1 MNFGIGEFYSLAC
14 ALVWAVAVVLFKKS
28 GESIAPFALNL
39 FKNSLAAVLLGITV
53 FAVSPEVPDFTPL
66 SLALIAISGLLGI
79 CLGDSYYLRALNTIG
94 ASRMAVAQT
103 LFSPFVIVLSAIF
116 LHERLHGLQWLGA
129 ALVLGGIVLVT
140 WTRDASMT
148 AVDARRLRAGTA
160 IGVLSVLLM
169 AIGIVMA
176 KPMLALHAF
185 LWVVWLRVVAGVA
198 GLLVVVALRRNA
210 AALLA
215 EYRAVSHWPQVIAG
229 SVAGTYLSMMLWLA
243 GYKYTSASVAA
254 VLNETAAVF
263 IVLLA
268 VLFLHEKVGRRQIA
282 GIALAMLGV
291 SLMVLR

>member
-39 FKNSLAAVLLGITV
+39 FKNTLAAVLLGITV
-53 FAVSPEVPDFTPL
+53 FVLSPEVPDFTPL
-66 SLALIAISGLLGI
+66 SLALIVISGLLGI
-79 CLGDSYYLRALNTIG
+79 CLGDSYYLRALNSIG

-116 LHERLHGLQWLGA
+116 LDERLHGLQWLGA
-129 ALVLGGIVLVT
+129 AFVLGGIVLVT
-140 WTRDASMT
+140 WTRDAAMS
-148 AVDARRLRAGTA
+148 AVDARRLRTGAA
-160 IGVLSVLLM
+160 LGVLSVLLM

-185 LWVVWLRVVAGVA
+185 LWVVWLRVLAGVA
-198 GLLVVVALRRNA
+198 GLLLVVAIKRNA
-210 AALLA
+210 AVLMA
-215 EYRAVSHWPQVIAG
+215 EYRAVRHWPQIVAG
-229 SVAGTYLSMMLWLA
+229 AVAGTYLSMMLWLA

>member
-28 GESIAPFALNL
+28 GESIGPFALNL
-39 FKNSLAAVLLGITV
+39 FKNTLAAVLLGITV
-53 FAVSPEVPDFTPL
+53 FVISPEVPDFTPL
-66 SLALIAISGLLGI
+66 SLGLIGVSGLLGI
-79 CLGDSYYLRALNTIG
+79 CFGDSYYLRALNSIG

-116 LHERLHGLQWLGA
+116 LRERLHGLQWLGA
-129 ALVLGGIVLVT
+129 AFVLGGIVLVT
-140 WTRDASMT
+140 WTRDAAMS
-148 AVDARRLRAGTA
+148 AVDARRLRTGAA
-160 IGVLSVLLM
+160 LGVLSVLLM

-185 LWVVWLRVVAGVA
+185 LWVVWLRVLAGVA
-198 GLLVVVALRRNA
+198 GLLVVIAIKRNA
-210 AALLA
+210 GALLA
-215 EYRAVSHWPQVIAG
+215 EYRAVRHWPQMIAG
-229 SVAGTYLSMMLWLA
+229 SLAGTYLSMMLWLA

-268 VLFLHEKVGRRQIA
+268 VVFLHEKVGRRQVI
-282 GIALAMLGV
+282 GIAFAMFGV
-291 SLMVLR
+291 SLMVLS

>member
-39 FKNSLAAVLLGITV
+39 FKNSLAAVLLGLTV
-53 FAVSPEVPDFTPL
+53 LVLSPEVPDFTPL
-66 SLALIAISGLLGI
+66 SLGLIVISGLLGI

-116 LHERLHGLQWLGA
+116 LDERLHGLQWLGA
-129 ALVLGGIVLVT
+129 AFVLGGIVLVT
-140 WTRDASMT
+140 WTRDAAMS
-148 AVDARRLRAGTA
+148 AVDARRLRIGAGY
-160 IGVLSVLLM
+160 GVLSVLLM

-185 LWVVWLRVVAGVA
+185 LWVVWLRVLAGVA
-198 GLLVVVALRRNA
+198 GLLVVIAIKRNA
-210 AALLA
+210 GALLA
-215 EYRAVSHWPQVIAG
+215 EYRAVRHWPQIVAG
-229 SVAGTYLSMMLWLA
+229 AVAGTYLSMMLWLA

-268 VLFLHEKVGRRQIA
+268 VVFLHERVGRRQVV
-282 GIALAMLGV
+282 GIAFAMFGV
-291 SLMVLR
+291 SLMVLS

>member
-39 FKNSLAAVLLGITV
+39 FKNGLAAVLLGITV
-53 FAVSPEVPDFTPL
+53 FAVSPKVPDFTPL
-66 SLALIAISGLLGI
+66 SLSLIVISGLLGI
-79 CLGDSYYLRALNTIG
+79 CLGDSYYLRALNAIG

-103 LFSPFVIVLSAIF
+103 LFSPFVIVLSAVF

-129 ALVLGGIVLVT
+129 AFVLGGIVLVT
-140 WTRDASMT
+140 WTRDAAMS
-148 AVDARRLRAGTA
+148 AVDARRLRSGAA
-160 IGVLSVLLM
+160 LGVLSVLLM

-198 GLLVVVALRRNA
+198 GLLLVVAIRRNA
-210 AALLA
+210 AVLLA
-215 EYRAVSHWPQVIAG
+215 EYRAVRHWPQVIAG

-243 GYKYTSASVAA
+243 GYKYTTASVAA

-268 VLFLHEKVGRRQIA
+268 VLFLHEQVGRRQLA
-282 GIALAMLGV
+282 GVALAMLGV

>member
-28 GESIAPFALNL
+28 GDSISPFALNL
-39 FKNSLAAVLLGITV
+39 FKNTLAALLLGVTVAV
-53 FAVSPEVPDFTPL
+53 FAPELPAFTPL
-66 SLALIAISGLLGI
+66 SLLLIAVSGLLGI
-79 CLGDSYYLRALNTIG
+79 CFGDSCYLRALNTIG

-116 LHERLHGLQWLGA
+116 LHERLHGLQWIGA

-140 WTRDASMT
+140 WTGNAGPAVADA
-148 AVDARRLRAGTA
+148 VRLRRGTA
-160 IGVLSVLLM
+160 LGVFSVLLM

-176 KPMLALHAF
+176 KPQLAQHAL

-198 GLLVVVALRRNA
+198 GLLAMVAVRRNA
-210 AALLA
+210 AALRA
-215 EYRAVSHWPQVIAG
+215 EYRAVRHWPQIIAG

-254 VLNETAAVF
+254 VLNETAALF
-263 IVLLA
+263 IVLFA
-268 VLFLHEKVGRRQIA
+268 VLFLRERVGPRQLA
-282 GIALAMLGV
+282 GVAVAMLGV
-291 SLMVLR
+291 GLMVLR

>member
-14 ALVWAVAVVLFKKS
+14 ALVWAVAVVLFKKA
-28 GESIAPFALNL
+28 GDSISPFALNL
-39 FKNSLAAVLLGITV
+39 FKNTLAALLLGVTV
-53 FAVSPEVPDFTPL
+53 AVASPALPAFTPL
-66 SLALIAISGLLGI
+66 SLLLIAVSGLLGI
-79 CLGDSYYLRALNTIG
+79 CFGDSCYLRALNTIG

-140 WTRDASMT
+140 WTGNAGPAVADAG
-148 AVDARRLRAGTA
+148 RLRRGTA
-160 IGVLSVLLM
+160 LGVFSVLLM

-176 KPMLALHAF
+176 KPQLAEHAL

-198 GLLVVVALRRNA
+198 GLLAMVALRRNA
-210 AALLA
+210 GALRA
-215 EYRAVSHWPQVIAG
+215 EYRAVRHWPQIVAG

-254 VLNETAAVF
+254 VLNETAALF
-263 IVLLA
+263 IVLFAVMFLRERVGPRQLA
-268 VLFLHEKVGRRQIA
+268 GVAV
-282 GIALAMLGV
+282 AMLGV
-291 SLMVLR
+291 GLMVLR

>member
-14 ALVWAVAVVLFKKS
+14 ALVWAAAVVLFRKS

-39 FKNSLAAVLLGITV
+39 FKNTLAALLLGLTVAV
-53 FAVSPEVPDFTPL
+53 FAPEVPAFTPP
-66 SLALIAISGLLGI
+66 SLVLIAVSGLLGI
-79 CLGDSYYLRALNTIG
+79 CLGDSYYLRALNAIG

-103 LFSPFVIVLSAIF
+103 LYSPFVIVLSAIF

-129 ALVLGGIVLVT
+129 GLVLGGIVLVT
-140 WTRDASMT
+140 WTRDAGMS
-148 AVDARRLRAGTA
+148 AVDARRLRLGAA
-160 IGVLSVLLM
+160 LGVFSVLLM
-169 AIGIVMA
+169 AIGIVIA

-185 LWVVWLRVVAGVA
+185 LWVVWLRVCAGVA
-198 GLLVVVALRRNA
+198 GLLVMVAVRRNA

-215 EYRAVSHWPQVIAG
+215 EYRTVRHWPQIIAG

-243 GYKYTSASVAA
+243 GYKYTSASIAA
-254 VLNETAAVF
+254 VLNETAALF
-263 IVLLA
+263 IVGLA
-268 VLFLHEKVGRRQIA
+268 VLFLGERVGRRQMV

>member
-39 FKNSLAAVLLGITV
+39 FKNGLAAVLLGITV

-66 SLALIAISGLLGI
+66 SLSLIVISGLLGI
-79 CLGDSYYLRALNTIG
+79 CLGDSYYLRALNAIG

-103 LFSPFVIVLSAIF
+103 LFSPFVIVLSAVF

-129 ALVLGGIVLVT
+129 AFVLGGIVLVT
-140 WTRDASMT
+140 WTRDAAMS
-148 AVDARRLRAGTA
+148 AVDARRLRSGAA
-160 IGVLSVLLM
+160 LGVLSVLLM

-198 GLLVVVALRRNA
+198 GLLLVVAIRRNA
-210 AALLA
+210 AVLLA
-215 EYRAVSHWPQVIAG
+215 EYRAVRHWPQVIAG

-243 GYKYTSASVAA
+243 GYKYTTASVAA

-268 VLFLHEKVGRRQIA
+268 VLFLHEKVGRRQLA
-282 GIALAMLGV
+282 GVALAMLGV